1 MSGKHLD
8 GSTLDECIEAMRQ
21 GRTLADMA
29 GQLRCDPAHLSRL
42 PEASAVQPVAA
53 DEGPDLW
60 RIAELNC
67 VL

>member
-1 MSGKHLD
+1 MSQKYLD
-8 GSTLDECIEAMRQ
+8 DSYLDECIEAMRY
-21 GRTLADMA
+21 GRTLDDLP
-29 GQLRCDPAHLSRL
+29 GQLQCDPADLSRL

-53 DEGPDLW
+53 DDGPDLW